1 VYEDIEAHRISIESI
16 DFPLDAT
23 GDTEAGG

>member
-1 VYEDIEAHRISIESI
+1 MKFI

-23 GDTEAGG
+23 GQEEISKAFNDVFKK